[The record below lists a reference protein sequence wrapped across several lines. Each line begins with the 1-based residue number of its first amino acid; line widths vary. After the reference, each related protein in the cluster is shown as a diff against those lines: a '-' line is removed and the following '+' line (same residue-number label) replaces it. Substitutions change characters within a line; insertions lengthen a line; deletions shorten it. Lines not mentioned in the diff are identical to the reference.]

1 MKELRS
7 SRQPQIFR
15 RNWFVRLLKQ
25 IRVTIYEWGTN
36 EEREENVDKNSIV
49 IGMVGFKVVSKTT
62 TRSNVTVSDKFII
75 SVAKGQT
82 IKLSKKKTFSYKG
95 SISGKAKAKDLGLE
109 LTMTK
114 EYSTE
119 GSWSGP
125 PEESQY
131 NSGEYR
137 IKFFEDQGT
146 YTGYQTFDG
155 IPWSDLESGTW
166 TEPSRYAL
174 YSRDSRQ

>member
-1 MKELRS
+1 MMLISISMAMVAPAMADE
-7 SRQPQIFR
+7 
-15 RNWFVRLLKQ
+15 
-25 IRVTIYEWGTN
+25 RVTIEPTASGIPQELVREIIEANPGYNITIYECGTN

-49 IGMVGFKVVSKTT
+49 IGMVGFKVMSKTI

-146 YTGYQTFDG
+146 LYW
-155 IPWSDLESGTW
+155 IPDF
-166 TEPSRYAL
+166 
-174 YSRDSRQ
+174 

>member
-1 MKELRS
+1 MKRLVALIMVLVAINTVMVAPAMADEGVTIESTASDIPQEL
-7 SRQPQIFR
+7 
-15 RNWFVRLLKQ
+15 VRE
-25 IRVTIYEWGTN
+25 IIEANPGYNITIYEWGTN

-82 IKLSKKKTFSYKG
+82 IKLSKKKTFSHKG

-146 YTGYQTFDG
+146 LYW
-155 IPWSDLESGTW
+155 IPDF
-166 TEPSRYAL
+166 
-174 YSRDSRQ
+174 

>member
-1 MKELRS
+1 MKRIVALIMMLISISMAMAAPAMADE
-7 SRQPQIFR
+7 
-15 RNWFVRLLKQ
+15 
-25 IRVTIYEWGTN
+25 RVTIEPTASGIPQ
-36 EEREENVDKNSIV
+36 ELVREI
-49 IGMVGFKVVSKTT
+49 
-62 TRSNVTVSDKFII
+62 
-75 SVAKGQT
+75 
-82 IKLSKKKTFSYKG
+82 
-95 SISGKAKAKDLGLE
+95 KDLGLE

-131 NSGEYR
+131 NSREYR

-166 TEPSRYAL
+166 K
-174 YSRDSRQ
+174 